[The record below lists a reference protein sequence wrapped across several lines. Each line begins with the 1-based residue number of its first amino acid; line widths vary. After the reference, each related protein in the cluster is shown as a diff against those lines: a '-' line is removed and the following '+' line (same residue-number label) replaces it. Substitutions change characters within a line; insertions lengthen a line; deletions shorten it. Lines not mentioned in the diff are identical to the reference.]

1 MSILKRTTGIVLCL
15 IIALSV
21 VIAPASASAASVEKK
36 SMVQYKQINLSFV
49 KEEADNY
56 ECVVENN
63 DKGYISVDAKN
74 EGNYYWLMVNSEKVT
89 PKTNKPVKS
98 MNLPLQPIKR

>member
-21 VIAPASASAASVEKK
+21 VIAPASVSAASVEKK

-49 KEEADNY
+49 QVEEDN
-56 ECVVENN
+56 
-63 DKGYISVDAKN
+63 
-74 EGNYYWLMVNSEKVT
+74 
-89 PKTNKPVKS
+89 
-98 MNLPLQPIKR
+98 